1 MRSFRYLVKEGFK
14 NVWHNRLMSIASIGV
29 LVAVMVLIGA
39 ATILSVNVDAMLEN
53 LQSQNVVMVY
63 TTDEATEEQARTA
76 YAEILALN
84 NVNEAACEF
93 VTQEQGVQSLIDSMG
108 SQYEELFEFVE
119 NDGESKGSWLPFGM
133 RISFDDLSQFDA
145 TIEAISK
152 VEYVDHI
159 NDSRDLTMKIVNM
172 RSLVNTAG
180 LCIIALLFVTALVII
195 ANTIKITMHSRKL
208 EISIMKAIGATNN
221 FIRTPFVIEGIIL
234 GVTSALVSTLAVYG
248 IYTLVID
255 KVTQMNV
262 SLIPFMDFGLY
273 MLGMFLCLGVV
284 TGVLGSIIS
293 IGKYLRKEGSEFR
306 AF

>member
-108 SQYEELFEFVE
+108 SQYEKLFEFVE